1 LPLKR
6 ECFLASQG
14 SRKNKNLH
22 LHLCNKNQITIFR
35 CKKKNTKKNLWFM
48 TKGLNV
54 LFKKVLNRNLRFLRF
69 YVSEIVN
76 NAYFVND
83 FFGDKEII
91 IRAFY
96 PDFSKS
102 FSDIFSNYCICDVKE
117 GNKFIISHIDSIS
130 MDDTFVDTFLLVK
143 ELDLFD
149 KTISKIINRI
159 EYNEEYKVVEQFK
172 KVLLDKQDDKI
183 FMDYVKKINIFP
195 SKKWTLL

>member
-1 LPLKR
+1 MNEYIQEIIVSEKPIFVV
-6 ECFLASQG
+6 CYQA
-14 SRKNKNLH
+14 KNKSEFPEIDFCFKAKIKECLFNRKSGKTWIDLNIEILH
-22 LHLCNKNQITIFR
+22 FYF
-35 CKKKNTKKNLWFM
+35 NT
-48 TKGLNV
+48 
-54 LFKKVLNRNLRFLRF
+54 
-69 YVSEIVN
+69 EIVN

-159 EYNEEYKVVEQFK
+159 ENNEEYKVVEQFK